1 MIWCNKVLAENKK
14 EIITSAIISIVI
26 TLAFSVWYFITG
38 KGFEWKTINPIEQ
51 PSLLN
56 RYFYSAFV
64 FSTIGAFLY
73 YVVKL
78 WKGLYFI
85 FVKMLRSRE
94 LYELIK
100 WALWTSLIL
109 LTYFYI
115 MPVIVK
121 ILNAVISFFY
131 NITILLAYLSPPI
144 GIFLIVFLSGYGIYM
159 AIKGKLT
166 LPKIK

>member
-1 MIWCNKVLAENKK
+1 MTWYKKVLTENKK
-14 EIITSAIISIVI
+14 EIIISAIISLII

-38 KGFEWKTINPIEQ
+38 KGFEWKEINPISQ

-78 WKGLYFI
+78 WKGLYFV
-85 FVKMLRSRE
+85 FVRTLRSRE

-100 WALWTSLIL
+100 WLLWTSLIL

-115 MPVIVK
+115 MPAIVEV
-121 ILNAVISFFY
+121 LNAVISFFY
-131 NITILLAYLSPPI
+131 NVAILLLYLAPPV
-144 GIFLIVFLSGYGIYM
+144 GIFLFVFLSGYGVY
-159 AIKGKLT
+159 ALLKRRSERA
-166 LPKIK
+166 

>member
-1 MIWCNKVLAENKK
+1 MVWYKRVLAENKK

-38 KGFEWKTINPIEQ
+38 KGFEWRTISPIEQ

-64 FSTIGAFLY
+64 FSTIGAFFY

-115 MPVIVK
+115 MPAIVEV
-121 ILNAVISFFY
+121 LNAVISFSY
-131 NITILLAYLSPPI
+131 NVVILLLYLAPPV
-144 GIFLIVFLSGYGIYM
+144 GIFLLVFLSGYGFYIFLKWRS
-159 AIKGKLT
+159 KGA
-166 LPKIK
+166 